1 MNELNNPLFE
11 DKKEFL
17 ERQKQEYKNALLG
30 DVADLKTQS
39 QEVGKKVL
47 IGGGAIVGVWLITK
61 MFRGG
66 GNKKK
71 SKTLKTGLQ
80 KQLAA
85 TTTTHAAPSGP
96 HQNSIVQ
103 EDGSIN
109 YDPALHQAPGQV
121 PPTGSYY
128 QPPHSPQSSFMSEL
142 TKTFMGSEMAKALS
156 TQVTAFLLVYVT
168 KKLEEYLQVPK
179 NPDIVVTKEPITKD
193 IDFSYHE
200 EDAV

>member
-30 DVADLKTQS
+30 DVADLKNQS
-39 QEVGKKVL
+39 QEIGKKVL
-47 IGGGAIVGVWLITK
+47 IGSGALIGVWLITK

-66 GNKKK
+66 GSKKK
-71 SKTLKTGLQ
+71 SKALKTGLQ
-80 KQLAA
+80 KQLTA
-85 TTTTHAAPSGP
+85 TTTRAAAPGA
-96 HQNSIVQ
+96 QRNFIAK
-103 EDGSIN
+103 EDN
-109 YDPALHQAPGQV
+109 YLDHDSALHSGSGQV
-121 PPTGSYY
+121 PPAASHY
-128 QPPHSPQSSFMSEL
+128 QAPHPPQPSFMGEL
-142 TKTFMGSEMAKALS
+142 TKTFMQSEMAKALS
-156 TQVTAFLLVYVT
+156 TQITAFLLVYVT

-179 NPDIVVTKEPITKD
+179 NPDIVVTKEPETRD

>member
-11 DKKEFL
+11 DKREFL

-30 DVADLKTQS
+30 DVAELKNQS
-39 QEVGKKVL
+39 QEIGKKVL
-47 IGGGAIVGVWLITK
+47 LGGGALVGVWLISK

-66 GNKKK
+66 GSKKK
-71 SKTLKTGLQ
+71 SKALKTGLQ
-80 KQLAA
+80 KQLTA
-85 TTTTHAAPSGP
+85 TTTRTATPGAYRNAVASED
-96 HQNSIVQ
+96 NSH
-103 EDGSIN
+103 DHNAG
-109 YDPALHQAPGQV
+109 HV
-121 PPTGSYY
+121 PPAGSYQ
-128 QPPHSPQSSFMSEL
+128 QPPHSGQSSLVGEISKAFMQ
-142 TKTFMGSEMAKALS
+142 SEMAKALS
-156 TQVTAFLLVYVT
+156 TQITAFLLVYVT